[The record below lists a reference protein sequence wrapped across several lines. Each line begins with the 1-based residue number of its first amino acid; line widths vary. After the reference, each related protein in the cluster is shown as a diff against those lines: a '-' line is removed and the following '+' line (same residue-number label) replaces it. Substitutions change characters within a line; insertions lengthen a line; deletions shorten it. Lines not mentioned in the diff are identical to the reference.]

1 MSTLGDRHPSLS
13 VCVRGV
19 RALAR
24 KVDERVAWGELT
36 LRPAFRRSRARAEA
50 AFELH
55 VAQAMNVAR
64 ATPTL
69 QVVHAMSLTRSS
81 RG

>member
-24 KVDERVAWGELT
+24 KVDERVAWELT

-55 VAQAMNVAR
+55 VAQALSVAR

-69 QVVHAMSLTRSS
+69 QVVHAMPLTQSS